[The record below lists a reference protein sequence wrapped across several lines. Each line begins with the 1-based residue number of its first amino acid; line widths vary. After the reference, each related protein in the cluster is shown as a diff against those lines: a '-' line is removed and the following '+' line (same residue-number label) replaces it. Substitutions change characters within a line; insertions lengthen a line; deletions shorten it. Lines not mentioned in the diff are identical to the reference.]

1 MHLTRRTFVQ
11 GLAALPLTAGFSP
24 LARAV
29 TTSVRYD
36 CASANGQAML
46 AVYADAVR
54 QMQAMGPDNPM
65 SWMWQWYTHFVDG
78 ATTKAAELSRVFG
91 DADSPQ
97 KSFANEV
104 WNTCQS
110 HSGQNS
116 NHFLPWHRM
125 FVFYFERIIRQ
136 VCGRADFTLPYWNYT
151 SSDPTLRGILPPQF
165 RMPGDPVFDCLYRA
179 NRTTLAN
186 SGGRIDQNQP
196 TDMMDITDP
205 MSKTSYTTVGSVTGF
220 CRTLDNSIHGRIHT
234 LVGTSKDMGAVPYAC
249 NDPLFWVHHA
259 NIDRMWASWNR
270 NGNKNPTDA
279 TAYPWINDQFVFA
292 DANGVRVQK
301 PLKNYFSALSLGY
314 DYDSFI
320 PKPPASTTTTTTT
333 TMAAKM
339 AVGGKPER
347 VACTTKEANLGAQ
360 PVSLALLPLGSDRR
374 SMVLGLDDAQPGRR
388 TYLVLKD
395 LHTWSQP
402 EVLYHVY
409 LHPGHGGRLDAAHH
423 VGDINFFDAQ
433 FHDHGTG
440 AKMDMALGENLYS
453 FDVTDL
459 LQRLKKSG
467 THDARDALLV
477 TIAPAGRPSGGEP
490 MVASIEL
497 HRQ

>member
-1 MHLTRRTFVQ
+1 MHLTRRAFVQ
-11 GLAALPLTAGFSP
+11 GLAALPLTAGFTP
-24 LARAV
+24 LARA
-29 TTSVRYD
+29 TASYVRYD
-36 CASANGQAML
+36 CASAQGQEML
-46 AVYADAVR
+46 AVYASAVS
-54 QMQAMGPDNPM
+54 QMQALGPDNPM

-78 ATTKAAELSRVFG
+78 TTTKAAELSRVFG
-91 DADSPQ
+91 DYDSPQ
-97 KSFANEV
+97 KSLANET

-136 VCGRADFTLPYWNYT
+136 VSGRTDFTLPYWNYT
-151 SSDPTLRGILPPQF
+151 SSDPAQRGILPVQF
-165 RMPGDPVFDCLYRA
+165 RMPDDPVFGCLYRP

-196 TDMMDITDP
+196 TDVMDITDA
-205 MSKTSYTTVGSVTGF
+205 MSTKSYTTVGSVQGF
-220 CRTLDNSIHGRIHT
+220 CRAIDSGIHGRIHT
-234 LVGTSKDMGAVPYAC
+234 LVGTSKDMGAVPYAG
-249 NDPLFWVHHA
+249 NDPLFWVHHS
-259 NIDRMWASWNR
+259 NIDRIWASWNR

-301 PLKNYFSALSLGY
+301 PLKNFFSALSLGY

-320 PKPPASTTTTTTT
+320 PKPPATTTT
-333 TMAAKM
+333 TMAAKL
-339 AVGGKPER
+339 AAGGSRPER
-347 VACTTKEANLGAQ
+347 VACARSEANLGAK
-360 PVSLALLPLGSDRR
+360 PVSLPLLPLSSQRK
-374 SMVLGLDDAQPGRR
+374 SMVLGLDDSQPGGRA
-388 TYLVLKD
+388 YLVLKD

-402 EVLYHVY
+402 EVLFHVY
-409 LHPGHGGRLDAAHH
+409 LSPGHGGRLDAAHY
-423 VGDINFFDAQ
+423 VGNINFFDAE
-433 FHDHGTG
+433 FHDHGTST
-440 AKMDMALGENLYS
+440 KMDMALGENFYS

-459 LQRLKKSG
+459 LERLKRSG

-477 TIAPAGRPSGGEP
+477 TIAPAGRPSGGQP
-490 MVASIEL
+490 MVASLEQ